1 MSALILRIIA
11 CVAMLLD
18 HIGFCNGNMLLRAV
32 GRIAFPIFV
41 YLICNGFR
49 HTSCRWRYALRLG
62 LFALISQIPFSL
74 FCTNS
79 LTYMN
84 GNVFVTL
91 LVALLCVWGTD
102 ALRGNRIGRWFCWLP
117 AVAGCILYQQGILA
131 SDYNARGIV
140 LAMIFYLF
148 DGKAAWKRVVVCA
161 GCTVAVFYEQL
172 VLAAVYL
179 LHGRLYMPYLSQWDW
194 WQLFSLCAL
203 PLIFLY
209 NGKKGP
215 APASK
220 PISKLVQLSFYLF
233 YPAHM
238 LVLWLLRIL

>member
-18 HIGFCNGNMLLRAV
+18 HIGYYNGNMFLRAV

-41 YLICNGFR
+41 YLICNGYR
-49 HTSCRWRYALRLG
+49 HTSCRWRYCLRLG

-74 FCTNS
+74 FCANS

-91 LVALLCVWGTD
+91 LAALLCVWGTD
-102 ALRGNRIGRWFCWLP
+102 VLWGNRIGRWLCWLP
-117 AVAGCILYQQGILA
+117 VAAGCILYQQGILV
-131 SDYNARGIV
+131 SDYGARGIV
-140 LAMIFYLF
+140 LAMIFYLL
-148 DGKAAWKRVVVCA
+148 DGKAVWKRLVTIAACVI
-161 GCTVAVFYEQL
+161 AVFYDQL
-172 VLAAVYL
+172 VLVVVYL
-179 LHGRLYMPYLSQWDW
+179 LHGQLYLPHLGQWDL

-209 NGKKGP
+209 NGQKGP
-215 APASK
+215 APKKKSLA
-220 PISKLVQLSFYLF
+220 KLMQLGFYLF